1 VAVQAGPGYLGSS
14 AELAQRAQMAAQNV
28 EPYRSAANDAIGF
41 ANSKLS
47 STPAPQEPLN
57 IPGTDGPF
65 VDDTATAYG
74 LALAYN
80 ITGNVKYAQKS
91 RDFIMAWVQ
100 KTKTTQN
107 TCPDSGSCQ
116 TSLIIGRAG
125 PGFVFAAQLIMPSG
139 ALSVADDQAF
149 RAWLRN
155 VILPTASVRTNN
167 WGDAGTFLRAT
178 VTDYLGDSAGFSAA
192 IAKWK
197 SLVDLI
203 ASDGHIPEEV
213 RRGASG
219 INYTQEALDYKI
231 AVAVLAQRRGIDL
244 WSYGRFK
251 QAVDYVAPYV
261 LKPSAWPWAT
271 GASATIH
278 PLWEPAY
285 QHWQSAAYK
294 PIISQRRPYG
304 VDGHS
309 AVRWTTLTNGIPFK

>member
-1 VAVQAGPGYLGSS
+1 VQSGPGYLGSA
-14 AELAQRAQMAAQNV
+14 AELAQRAQMAAQSV
-28 EPYRSAANDAIGF
+28 EPYRSAANDVISF
-41 ANSKLS
+41 ANGKLNS
-47 STPAPQEPLN
+47 APAPQEPLN
-57 IPGTDGPF
+57 ISGTEGPF

-74 LALAYN
+74 LALAYS
-80 ITGNVKYAQKS
+80 ITGDVKYAQKS

-107 TCPDSGSCQ
+107 TCTDSGSCQ

-139 ALSVADDQAF
+139 KLSVADDQAF
-149 RAWLRN
+149 RTWLRN
-155 VILPTASVRTNN
+155 VILPTASVRNNN

-178 VTDYLGDSAGFSAA
+178 VTDYLGDAAGFNAA

-197 SLVDLI
+197 SMVDLI
-203 ASDGHIPEEV
+203 ASDGHIPEET
-213 RRGASG
+213 RRSTSG

-251 QAVDYVAPYV
+251 LAVDYVAPYV
-261 LKPSAWPWAT
+261 LNPSAWPWAS
-271 GASATIH
+271 GATASIH

-294 PIISQRRPYG
+294 PIIAKRRPYG
-304 VDGHS
+304 ADGHS